1 MDVEHFD
8 IDDAAN
14 DLTGRQLGA
23 YILIRRLGR
32 GGMADVYLA
41 EQSSLRRHVAMK
53 ILKPSL
59 AKNDSFVKRFHHE
72 AQAAAALVQANI
84 VQIYEVGTCEGLH
97 YIAQEYVRGQNLRQY
112 LNRHGAVESIVAVN
126 IIRQVAAA
134 LQKAAEHN
142 VIHRDIKPENIMLA
156 PNGEVRVADFGL
168 ARINDPQRKSDLT
181 QIGVTMG
188 TPLYMSPEQ
197 VEGRAVD
204 PRSDIY
210 SLGITAYHMLAGQPP
225 FDGETAL
232 AIALLHVNKT
242 PVPLAELRPDVPPQ
256 LVEIVE
262 KMMAKVPADRFQDPA
277 ELIRSIRKIEIDF
290 DQWDALVEKLATDT
304 SFHGTNL
311 TSVTESK
318 HAITRQLQTIM
329 SGQVRSEWTR
339 PRNWVIAAGL
349 GALAFATG
357 SVWAL
362 VQPPPNPSA
371 RTRQLVPKQASAQA
385 QYSYAFWQPELGEK
399 GWQAVRQYFSVPD
412 APGEKSESSAIEL
425 YYVRLADERLA
436 EYYLERHDYAQA
448 EAIYK
453 RLENVEPSNGHFLAV
468 AHVGL
473 AIVGDELSRPA
484 SEVRDH
490 LYRVG
495 QLMIPD
501 DRRPLLDQT
510 QLNSLMRDHLQRL
523 KDKYQSTDVVN

>member
-1 MDVEHFD
+1 MEVERFD
-8 IDDAAN
+8 IEDAAN

-59 AKNDSFVKRFHHE
+59 AKNESFVKRFHHE

-84 VQIYEVGTCEGLH
+84 VQIYEVGTCDGLH
-97 YIAQEYVRGQNLRQY
+97 FIAQEYVRGQNLRQF

-142 VIHRDIKPENIMLA
+142 VIHRDIKPENIMLS

-225 FDGETAL
+225 FDGETPL
-232 AIALLHVNKT
+232 AIALMHVNKS
-242 PVPLAELRPDVPPQ
+242 PVSLAELRPDVPPQ
-256 LVEIVE
+256 LLEIVE
-262 KMMAKVPADRFQDPA
+262 KMMAKSPADRFQDPA

-290 DQWDALVEKLATDT
+290 DQWDALVEKLSTDAA
-304 SFHGTNL
+304 SHGMSL
-311 TSVTESK
+311 TSVIESK
-318 HAITRQLQTIM
+318 HAVTRQLQTIM

-339 PRNWVIAAGL
+339 PRNWVMAAGL
-349 GALAFATG
+349 AGLAFVTG

-362 VQPPPNPSA
+362 VQPPPNPRV
-371 RTRQLVPKQASAQA
+371 RTSELVPKQASAQA
-385 QYSYAFWQPELGEK
+385 QYSYAFWHTELGDK
-399 GWQAVRQYFSVPD
+399 GWQAVSQYFAVPD
-412 APGEKSESSAIEL
+412 IPDETSETGAIDL

-436 EYYLERHDYAQA
+436 EYYLERQDFVQA

-453 RLENVEPSNGHFLAV
+453 RLENVERNNGHFLAV

-473 AIVGDELSRPA
+473 AIVGDELSRP
-484 SEVRDH
+484 EKEIRDH
-490 LYRVG
+490 LFQVG
-495 QLMIPD
+495 QLMISD
-501 DRRPLLDQT
+501 IRRPLLDQS
-510 QLNSLMRDHLQRL
+510 QLNSLMRAHLQRL
-523 KDKYQSTDVVN
+523 RVKYPSTDAVD